1 MQVLQ
6 LRHYGTPDQSLTNIA
21 PAATMT
27 SFLAIAEYRVA
38 DLPDVAINSTPDA
51 ISGLLGLTRAQV
63 ILVTY
68 HDGIQSRVF
77 RYCIRYT
84 RCSVSVIQFGR
95 AFSTGVR

>member
-1 MQVLQ
+1 MQVSQ

-51 ISGLLGLTRAQV
+51 ISGLLGPTQV

-68 HDGIQSRVF
+68 HNGIQSRVF